1 MTITRRPII
10 AVCLALA
17 ASGALA
23 ACGSSDDSSTQSAST
38 PAATETATS
47 TEATT
52 TTSTEDKTTSTATTE
67 ASAEGKQVFSEN
79 CASCHTL
86 QAADASGQ
94 VGPNLDDLKP
104 DEATVQKQVENGG
117 GAMPAFKGQ
126 LTDAQIAAVAA
137 YVSSSAG
144 KS

>member
-52 TTSTEDKTTSTATTE
+52 TSTEDKTTSTATTE
-67 ASAEGKQVFSEN
+67 ASAEGKQIFSEN

-86 QAADASGQ
+86 QDADASGQ